1 MAKAIGCI
9 SGGLDSMLALCL
21 MRREDIEV
29 VALHA
34 MHLWYPAR
42 LEPGA
47 KPRAVEA
54 VEALG
59 VRVETIDAAEADLE
73 MVRHPKFGVGKRMN
87 PCIDC
92 RIWTLRQAKTL
103 MDAERADFVFTGEVL
118 GQRPMSQNRQA
129 MQLVERKADLTD
141 LLVRPLCAKR
151 LTPTRPER
159 DGILDRSKL
168 LGIVGRSR
176 KEQMALAQEFGMTD
190 YPSPAGGCLL
200 TDPAFA
206 YRLRELMARKQ
217 PTPADVE
224 LLKVGR
230 HFRLDDGT
238 LVVIGRHHD
247 DNLRL
252 GPLFRDG
259 DVRIEPADIPGPTTL
274 VRGSAGKENLA
285 TAAALTLRYTK
296 APAARARPV
305 NVAPVGEEASVVEV
319 APADD
324 ARVREWIILPEGPS

>member
-9 SGGLDSMLALCL
+9 SGGLDSTLAVCL
-21 MRREDIEV
+21 IQRQDIAV
-29 VALHA
+29 IALHA

-42 LEPGA
+42 LEPGT
-47 KPRAVEA
+47 KPRAVRA
-54 VEALG
+54 IEALG
-59 VRVETIDAAEADLE
+59 VRAEMIDATEADLE
-73 MVRHPKFGVGKRMN
+73 MVRRPKFGLGKRMN

-92 RIWTLRQAKTL
+92 RIWTLRQAKAL
-103 MDAERADFVFTGEVL
+103 MEAERADFVFTGEVL

-129 MQLVERKADLTD
+129 MQLAERKADLTD

-151 LTPTRPER
+151 LAPTKAER
-159 DGILDRSKL
+159 EGILDRTRL

-176 KEQMALAQEFGMTD
+176 KEQMALAQEFGVTD
-190 YPSPAGGCLL
+190 YPPPAGGCLL

-206 YRLRELMARKQ
+206 YRLRELMARKE

-238 LVVIGRHHD
+238 LVVVGRHYE

-252 GPLFRDG
+252 DPLFRDG
-259 DVRIEPADIPGPTTL
+259 DVRIEPADIAGPTTL
-274 VRGSAGKENLA
+274 LRGSAGKANLA

-296 APAARARPV
+296 APAGEAQPV
-305 NVAPVGEEASVVEV
+305 NIAPIGEEASVVEV

-324 ARVREWIILPEGPS
+324 ARVREWIISPEGPS